1 MLIIFRDTYSQ
12 NLYRREWELLSLY
25 MFHLVI
31 LILLIVS
38 SLILNLIAAQVDIAR
53 KNTQNAAVRKYHI
66 TKP

>member
-1 MLIIFRDTYSQ
+1 
-12 NLYRREWELLSLY
+12 